1 MNKLHAWREKKHCL
15 NTDAE
20 ERKEFFLFLSELS
33 EFLFLDSSIL
43 SVGIKMA
50 SAGKRLLPLTHTAL
64 YINNTG
70 AAMHMYI
77 ILLSKLLKAEE
88 CQVFYEM

>member
-1 MNKLHAWREKKHCL
+1 
-15 NTDAE
+15 
-20 ERKEFFLFLSELS
+20 
-33 EFLFLDSSIL
+33 
-43 SVGIKMA
+43 MA